1 MALVAF
7 WIDLAENAKHQY
19 LRLDVKFWHTTKSL
33 ATSNSVRLKDLFELV
48 NGDSY
53 TEYYSQQKTSI
64 PYIRI
69 ADLSFKFGISDDN
82 LVYLDDSVSLKDEKM
97 LREDDLILAT
107 IGSVGKISLARDFRG
122 GTFSNN
128 TTLLRVRDK
137 SNHNPAFYE
146 KLFQTNLFQ
155 RYIAGVVSQ
164 KAQPNLQ
171 TYDLENIKV
180 PLFSKPK
187 QDALVAQVAPIET
200 NIKQLKAQIASPQA
214 VISKVF
220 ADAFEFDLEK
230 FERAKKQ
237 TFFEADFTM
246 IANDRHLKASFTTL
260 KSAMEQDTLKL
271 DVPYLKI
278 ENLAEDI
285 VVGGDKP
292 SVFSEYETDAC
303 KYPVYSNGKEKDGL
317 FGFTN
322 EYRVKSPC
330 VTISARGTVGFSV
343 ARDELFFPIVR
354 LITVIT
360 DSKKVL
366 NQYLEHA
373 LNFINIQQSG
383 NTIAQLTA
391 PMVKEIEVPVP
402 DLQTQQG
409 IVDEIKAE
417 LDKQEALK
425 QQIQIERD
433 KIDRIIEAAIHK

>member
-33 ATSNSVRLKDLFELV
+33 ATSTSLRLKDLFELV

-69 ADLSFKFGISDDN
+69 ADLSFKFGISDEN
-82 LVYLDDSVSLKDEKM
+82 LVYLDDSVSLKDEKI

-146 KLFQTNLFQ
+146 KLFQTDLFQ

-187 QDALVAQVAPIET
+187 QDALVAQIAPIEK
-200 NIKQLKAQIASPQA
+200 NIRRLKAQIASPQA

-220 ADAFEFDLEK
+220 ADAFEFDLAGFEKRREAKFFEVDFADIANNSVLPFGIGIRRAAIELKPFVSKK
-230 FERAKKQ
+230 FEYTSLGKVISLEYGSGLTELQR
-237 TFFEADFTM
+237 
-246 IANDRHLKASFTTL
+246 
-260 KSAMEQDTLKL
+260 
-271 DVPYLKI
+271 I
-278 ENLAEDI
+278 EGDYP
-285 VVGGDKP
+285 VVG
-292 SVFSEYETDAC
+292 
-303 KYPVYSNGKEKDGL
+303 SNGVVGYH
-317 FGFTN
+317 N
-322 EYRVKSPC
+322 EYLLEGPSIIVGRKGSAGKVNYIEENNYPIDTCFYVRFLKEQNVLYFAYLLKFLQLSRLTLFKGVPGLNRYDVYNVKIPQVSL
-330 VTISARGTVGFSV
+330 A
-343 ARDELFFPIVR
+343 
-354 LITVIT
+354 
-360 DSKKVL
+360 
-366 NQYLEHA
+366 NQQE
-373 LNFINIQQSG
+373 
-383 NTIAQLTA
+383 
-391 PMVKEIEVPVP
+391 
-402 DLQTQQG
+402 

-417 LDKQEALK
+417 LDEQEALK
-425 QQIQIERD
+425 RQIQTERD
-433 KIDRIIEAAIHK
+433 RIDRIIEAAIQK